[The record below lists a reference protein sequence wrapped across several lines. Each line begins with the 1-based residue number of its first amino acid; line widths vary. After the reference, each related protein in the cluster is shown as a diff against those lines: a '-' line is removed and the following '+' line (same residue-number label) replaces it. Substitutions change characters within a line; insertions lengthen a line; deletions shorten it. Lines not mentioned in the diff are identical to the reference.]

1 MTQDKN
7 ATVPA
12 DAPTDALL
20 ARYQAAQTALDAP
33 EASGPSAQARAN
45 ILNYAVKVATDS
57 VAARAISESAGS
69 PLDTQK
75 PSANDSQWKIRALA
89 TVAIFGLTSLL
100 LLQWDRGT
108 PEEKEVA
115 FSTARQPVNA
125 PAPAPAPAPAT
136 EPAPAPAPAAVPP
149 MPPAT
154 TVAEAPTAARP
165 VDKSDFS
172 TKAAPPSAKLAAPK
186 AAPPPAR
193 PSASP
198 QPFPAEA
205 DTQRPSGVV
214 PPLPARDAATT
225 AESAMAGATALPA
238 PAPPAA
244 PSAAAAPAPLP
255 AAPSIAAP
263 PAPAPAAAPAVR
275 AAPAAKAQSYGA
287 PQSARRDDAI
297 GAPEATGRLKKAEAA
312 DDKSATADASAAPAG
327 RAMSPNL
334 ALFAAI
340 RSADAAAVRQALA
353 SGADKNA
360 KSNGTPAI
368 TLSVQSGKL
377 NLVQLLAGAG
387 ADVNAPDA
395 QGITPLAHA
404 RARGLDAIA
413 NSLIGSGAN

>member
-7 ATVPA
+7 ATLPA

-20 ARYQAAQTALDAP
+20 ARYHAAQTALDAP

-45 ILNYAVKVATDS
+45 ILNYAAKAATDS
-57 VAARAISESAGS
+57 VAARAINVGAGG
-69 PLDTQK
+69 PLDTEK

-115 FSTARQPVNA
+115 FSTARPPVA
-125 PAPAPAPAPAT
+125 APAPAPAPAT

-154 TVAEAPTAARP
+154 TVTEVPTAAPP
-165 VDKSDFS
+165 VDKSDAS
-172 TKAAPPSAKLAAPK
+172 AKAAPPSAKLAAPK

-193 PSASP
+193 PNASP

-205 DTQRPSGVV
+205 GTQRPSGVA

-225 AESAMAGATALPA
+225 AESAMAGASALPA
-238 PAPPAA
+238 PAAPAA

-263 PAPAPAAAPAVR
+263 PAPAPAAAPAMR

-287 PQSARRDDAI
+287 TQSARREDTI
-297 GAPEATGRLKKAEAA
+297 GAPEATGRLNKSEAA
-312 DDKSATADASAAPAG
+312 DDKSASADASAAPAG
-327 RAMSPNL
+327 RTASPNL

-340 RSADAAAVRQALA
+340 RSADAAAVQQALA

-368 TLSVQSGKL
+368 TLCVQSGKL

-404 RARGLDAIA
+404 RARGFDAIA
-413 NSLIGSGAN
+413 NTLIGSGAN